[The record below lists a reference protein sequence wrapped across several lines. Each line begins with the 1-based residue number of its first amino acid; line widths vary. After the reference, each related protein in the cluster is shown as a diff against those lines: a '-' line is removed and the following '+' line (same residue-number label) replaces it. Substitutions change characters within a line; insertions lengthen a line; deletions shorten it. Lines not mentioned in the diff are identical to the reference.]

1 MPSKHSQDV
10 LQAQA
15 RHVLYEIQ
23 MLSAL
28 ARSLRTGEVV
38 EIVAGMPLDGVH
50 MMNAA
55 IEAFELHARNLIEF
69 LIHQRGPRT
78 ATAGDYTLRR
88 WRTPTEASELR
99 RLRKE
104 FSGRIAHLSWER
116 SVKDE
121 GQIVATEEIFETIR
135 ANLRIFLEQ
144 ADANL
149 LSDGFIGRARF
160 ALDGFDSRKSEA
172 EVRPTITTASTS
184 IPRPGRVPTQG
195 LPPYP
200 ID

>member
-28 ARSLRTGEVV
+28 ATGLRTGELV

-50 MMNAA
+50 IMNAA

-78 ATAGDYTLRR
+78 ATAGGYTLRR
-88 WRTPTEASELR
+88 WKTPTEASKLR

-104 FSGRIAHLSWER
+104 FSERVAHLSWER
-116 SVKDE
+116 SAKNE
-121 GQIVATEEIFETIR
+121 GQIVATEEIFETIS

-149 LSDGFIGRARF
+149 LSDGFIGQAHF
-160 ALDGFDSRKSEA
+160 ALDGFDSRKPEA
-172 EVRPTITTASTS
+172 QVRPTIATASTS
-184 IPRPGRVPTQG
+184 MPQFGRVPTQG
-195 LPPYP
+195 LPPHP